1 MKDRRNTVDKL
12 KTLLFGKDLRI
23 TKGDAYPSVYDYDF
37 SSYYPQEEYIKLQR
51 VPSDNVYDIRDFGAD
66 CNSDDNADAI
76 NSAVKAA
83 NETGGTVLVSG
94 GDYVTTTVFLL
105 SNVTLFIE
113 YGSSLSSNKSGVGYN
128 HLGILHCDGGENITL
143 TGGGKV

>member
-94 GDYVTTTVFLL
+94 GV
-105 SNVTLFIE
+105 
-113 YGSSLSSNKSGVGYN
+113 
-128 HLGILHCDGGENITL
+128 
-143 TGGGKV
+143 

>member
-51 VPSDNVYDIRDFGAD
+51 VPSDNVYDIRDFGA
-66 CNSDDNADAI
+66 CLI
-76 NSAVKAA
+76 K
-83 NETGGTVLVSG
+83 
-94 GDYVTTTVFLL
+94 
-105 SNVTLFIE
+105 
-113 YGSSLSSNKSGVGYN
+113 SLSF
-128 HLGILHCDGGENITL
+128 LAAQAILYEWSPTRSRS
-143 TGGGKV
+143 